1 MKLHGRKLNKP
12 DFEVCVIP
20 RAGSDLVFKAQPVM
34 DFDAFNKLCPMPTPP
49 SITRPGGVT
58 SQDVEDPEYKVALDA
73 WAANRTDWMIIQSLN
88 ATEGIEWEGV
98 NNSDPSTWK
107 NFRTE
112 FETSGLTAV
121 EINAVINAVI
131 EACGLNSKKIEE
143 ATKRFLAGQTQE
155 HAKR

>member
-1 MKLHGRKLNKP
+1 MKINGRKLARP

-20 RAGSDLVFKAQPVM
+20 RADGDLVFKAQPVL
-34 DFDAFNKLCPMPTPP
+34 DFDAFTKLCPMPTPP

-58 SQDVEDPEYKVALDA
+58 SQDVEDPKYKAAIDT
-73 WAANRTDWMIIQSLN
+73 WAENRTDWMIIQSLN

-98 NNSDPSTWK
+98 NHSDPSTWK

-112 FETSGLTAV
+112 FETSGLTGIEVNAIIAAV
-121 EINAVINAVI
+121 V

-143 ATKRFLAGQTQE
+143 ATKRFLAGQVQG
-155 HAKR
+155 HAKP